1 VGATTLT
8 GFPAASF
15 RFAVLFL
22 TVAPLVTVALVA
34 ESVFDL

>member
-15 RFAVLFL
+15 RFALLFL
-22 TVAPLVTVALVA
+22 TVAPLWVD
-34 ESVFDL
+34 EP